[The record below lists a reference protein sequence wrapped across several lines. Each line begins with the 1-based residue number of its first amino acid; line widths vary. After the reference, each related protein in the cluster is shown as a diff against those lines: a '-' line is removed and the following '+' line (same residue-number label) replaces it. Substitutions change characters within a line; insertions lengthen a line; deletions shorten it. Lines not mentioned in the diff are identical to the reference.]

1 MVIMFVLISP
11 ETHMQ
16 NIMYILCVNKDRQ
29 DEQEM
34 YVLSEPQKARTFVL
48 NQTRQSY
55 SLML

>member
-1 MVIMFVLISP
+1 MFVLISP